1 MAGRKFAMISSG
13 LLQSKKVRALK
24 NNDARWAYLCIHFS
38 ELSNYQGF
46 FRYQKSSWASDAFV
60 SVKKLNEIILDL
72 ETNNLIEYDHDE
84 ELVRV
89 IAWFYKAN
97 APANASVMGGHI
109 RDYQRQEPDSTFMFL
124 RSVSEFTVGSIRHA
138 QGWKPE
144 SPEWPKLRAAFGPFL
159 EYLFREYGSDLLK
172 SLQTEISKFGK
183 VVEVEIHSIFPTIAN
198 WRDKT
203 LEHRVHTVYTHD
215 TETTRDQ
222 NLNEKKELDYK
233 PDFEVCSDAAE
244 KPPQSSIPESLNA
257 RSSAKPKPSTMASRL
272 AREATGRV

>member
-24 NNDARWAYLCIHFS
+24 NNDARWAYLCIHLS

-46 FRYQKSSWASDAFV
+46 FRYQKGSWASDAFV

-97 APANASVMGGHI
+97 APANASVMEGHI
-109 RDYQRQEPDSTFMFL
+109 RDYQLQEPDNAFMFL
-124 RSVSEFTVGSIRHA
+124 RSVSEFTVGSIRRA

-144 SPEWPKLRAAFGPFL
+144 STDRSKLRAAFGPFL
-159 EYLFREYGSDLLK
+159 EYLFREYGSDLFK
-172 SLQTEISKFGK
+172 SLEPEISKSGK
-183 VVEVEIHSIFPTIAN
+183 VVEVEIHSIFPAIAN
-198 WRDKT
+198 WKAKT
-203 LEHRVHTVYTHD
+203 LEHRVHTVSTHD
-215 TETTRDQ
+215 TKTKRNETKT
-222 NLNEKKELDYK
+222 K
-233 PDFEVCSDAAE
+233 
-244 KPPQSSIPESLNA
+244 
-257 RSSAKPKPSTMASRL
+257 T
-272 AREATGRV
+272 